1 MDTFPLSDSLP
12 RCAFNWATCRYCA
25 GFVDDAGLE
34 LTLFRCEPLAMAQ
47 GIEAVLRN
55 GGLSGMLLT

>member
-1 MDTFPLSDSLP
+1 
-12 RCAFNWATCRYCA
+12 
-25 GFVDDAGLE
+25 LE

-55 GGLSGMLLT
+55 GGLGESRGDRFFLIKLNQGVSQASVSTTA